1 MNLRLIIA
9 FLCFSSLLFSQE
21 KDSLIID
28 SIPQHSPKKAVI
40 YSAIL
45 PGAGQ
50 IYNSIN
56 MEKGVK
62 GKNKVYWK
70 VPLIYAFLAYTGSS
84 LIKNQITQHDLK
96 TEYNNRYVNG
106 SGSTNSKW
114 EQFDSLGLVTQ
125 YTTFA
130 RKRDLSIL
138 TFGAV
143 YLIQIIDAGI
153 EAHFVKFDLSEDLT
167 FQIKPKLYSFNSL
180 GVGMSFYF
188 HEKYSLPKYKF

>member
-84 LIKNQITQHDLK
+84 LIKNQTTQHDLK

-180 GVGMSFYF
+180 GVGMSFNF
-188 HEKYSLPKYKF
+188 HEKNRLPKYKF

>member
-9 FLCFSSLLFSQE
+9 FLCFSQLLFSQE
-21 KDSLIID
+21 NDSLTID
-28 SIPQHSPKKAVI
+28 SIPTHSPKKAVI
-40 YSAIL
+40 FSAII

-70 VPLIYAFLAYTGSS
+70 VPLIYGFLAYNGSS
-84 LIKNQITQHDLK
+84 LLKNQLTQRDLK

-106 SGSTNSKW
+106 SGLTNSKW
-114 EQFDSLGLVTQ
+114 EQFDSLGLVAQ
-125 YTTFA
+125 YTKFA

-138 TFGAV
+138 SFGAV
-143 YLIQIIDAGI
+143 YLIQVIDAGI

-167 FQIKPKLYSFNSL
+167 FQIKPKIYNFNTL
-180 GVGMSFYF
+180 GVGMSFNF
-188 HEKYSLPKYKF
+188 HEKNRLPKYKF

>member
-21 KDSLIID
+21 KDTLIVD

-40 YSAIL
+40 FSAII
-45 PGAGQ
+45 PGTGQ

-56 MEKGVK
+56 MEKRVK

-84 LIKNQITQHDLK
+84 LIKNQSTQHDLK

-106 SGSTNSKW
+106 LGSTNSKW
-114 EQFDSLGLVTQ
+114 SKFDSLGLVAQ
-125 YTTFA
+125 YAKYA

-138 TFGAV
+138 MFGAS
-143 YLIQIIDAGI
+143 YLVQVIDAGI

-167 FQIKPKLYSFNSL
+167 FQIKPKLYNFNTI
-180 GVGMSFYF
+180 GIGMTFNF
-188 HEKYSLPKYKF
+188 HEKNRLTKYKF